1 MLHCLQRQKLLQ
13 SKGKLLSGVSNRIPL
28 QEWSRKFVQS
38 SSLLWQ
44 KCYSPTGYCR
54 AALYLLPSE
63 INEETEK
70 EEHKEV
76 CYNYHRT
83 VFQYSAGN
91 IPSRQTILTFW
102 CSTFKNNNNNKTIKI
117 APRFSSIQYHGPCQ
131 YDLIHNKEVWSINK
145 CKLFYFQMT
154 FLWVMQN
161 WFGFLPQPL
170 CTTKAISKTDE

>member
-76 CYNYHRT
+76 YYNYHRT

-102 CSTFKNNNNNKTIKI
+102 CSTFKNNNNNKTIYICTYIQKNPPKQPSQI
-117 APRFSSIQYHGPCQ
+117 KDEGGIHSSQVQHLPLSTC
-131 YDLIHNKEVWSINK
+131 S
-145 CKLFYFQMT
+145 
-154 FLWVMQN
+154 FL
-161 WFGFLPQPL
+161 
-170 CTTKAISKTDE
+170 

>member
-102 CSTFKNNNNNKTIKI
+102 CSILKIIIIIKQLKLLLGLV
-117 APRFSSIQYHGPCQ
+117 PFSTMDHASTTSY
-131 YDLIHNKEVWSINK
+131 
-145 CKLFYFQMT
+145 
-154 FLWVMQN
+154 
-161 WFGFLPQPL
+161 
-170 CTTKAISKTDE
+170 TTKRFDL